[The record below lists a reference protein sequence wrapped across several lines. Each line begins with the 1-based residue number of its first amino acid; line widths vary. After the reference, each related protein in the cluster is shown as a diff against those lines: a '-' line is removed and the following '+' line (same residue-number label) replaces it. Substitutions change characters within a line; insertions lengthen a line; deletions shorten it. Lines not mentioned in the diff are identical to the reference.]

1 MAFTRKSIYMH
12 FSGAERLIG
21 KVRIRT
27 DTGFDVHYI
36 LLPLAILVQLFAL
49 ASESMAVGG
58 LSGSKLVVPETSTV
72 SKGRIEV
79 EPFFSLEFVDDDND
93 TVRYGGGLRLT
104 PGLLENLE
112 AGVNINYLDVEDSGL
127 ISAETNFGDIESG
140 FKLRFIDQEV
150 GLPFSLAYQAGVT
163 FPAGKGAEWIVEPGG
178 LILTKEFTE
187 KFSMDAD
194 FVFGLIEHGSW
205 SFTADAG
212 FGCYLNSWFQP
223 VIEAAYAYED
233 PDNKPGI
240 WVLNVSAGFTA
251 DVSDWL
257 TIVLGVTPDL
267 HTENTEKEVVVTS
280 AFTFTF

>member
-1 MAFTRKSIYMH
+1 VAFTRKSIYMH

-27 DTGFDVHYI
+27 DAGFDTQRL

-58 LSGSKLVVPETSTV
+58 LSGSKLVVPEAGTV
-72 SKGRIEV
+72 SKGHIEV

-127 ISAETNFGDIESG
+127 ISAETDFGDIEAG
-140 FKLRFIDQEV
+140 FKLRFIDQKA

-194 FVFGLIEHGSW
+194 FVFGIMEHRSW
-205 SFTADAG
+205 SFVTDVG

-233 PDNKPGI
+233 PEDEPGI
-240 WVLNVSAGFTA
+240 SVLNVSAGFTA

-257 TIVLGVTPDL
+257 TIVLGITPDL
-267 HTENTEKEVVVTS
+267 YAENTEKEAVVTS

>member
-1 MAFTRKSIYMH
+1 MAFACKSIYMH
-12 FSGAERLIG
+12 ISGAGRLVE

-27 DTGFDVHYI
+27 ATGFDARRL

-72 SKGRIEV
+72 SKGHIEV

-127 ISAETNFGDIESG
+127 ISAETDFGDIESG
-140 FKLRFIDQEV
+140 FKLRFIDQED

-163 FPAGKGAEWIVEPGG
+163 IPAGKGAEWIVEPGG

-194 FVFGLIEHGSW
+194 FVFGIIEHRSW
-205 SFTADAG
+205 SIVTDVG

-233 PDNKPGI
+233 PEDEPGI
-240 WVLNVSAGFTA
+240 SVLNVSAGFTA

-257 TIVLGVTPDL
+257 TIVLGITPDL
-267 HTENTEKEVVVTS
+267 YAENTEKEAVVTS